1 MAERIESRMV
11 AREDG
16 AHITSTGNMGSQD
29 WDDAWDSDEDE
40 KPAGNE
46 NQASTPMRNRHSIE
60 EERRDSETIISPAA
74 ENDDDDAADAWGWG
88 DDDEADGAAT
98 EEPVVNAALPQRP
111 SPQRHITP
119 EVRELTLSEKYW
131 TSSMPQPVFNTVVQ
145 IYEEGAQLTRPEFVA
160 NSICLVISLT
170 IPQERAY
177 TSGRSSSWSI
187 QSSDAYSRHVPR
199 SFSILLC

>member
-16 AHITSTGNMGSQD
+16 AHIASTGNMVSQD

-40 KPAGNE
+40 KSAGNE

-60 EERRDSETIISPAA
+60 EERRNTETFTSPAA

-98 EEPVVNAALPQRP
+98 EEPAANAAPPQP
-111 SPQRHITP
+111 PPQRHITP

-131 TSSMPQPVFNTVVQ
+131 ISSMPQPVFNTVVQ

-160 NSICLVISLT
+160 NSICLDISLR
-170 IPQERAY
+170 ISQERAY
-177 TSGRSSSWSI
+177 TSDRSSSWSI